1 MCNKRVFVVDD
12 EPNIADTLG
21 LILQSVGFVV
31 HVFYD
36 GLAALEHSQHEAP
49 DIVLSDIMMPRMD
62 GLALATKLREQLPE
76 CRVLLISGNAMYTS
90 NPDYDTFEI
99 LAKPVPPKT
108 IISKVIAMAAETT

>member
-1 MCNKRVFVVDD
+1 
-12 EPNIADTLG
+12 
-21 LILQSVGFVV
+21 
-31 HVFYD
+31 
-36 GLAALEHSQHEAP
+36 
-49 DIVLSDIMMPRMD
+49 MD

-76 CRVLLISGNAMYTS
+76 CRILLISGNAMYTS